1 MYEKFKQYKESTIY
15 SMSNLELLLLLY
27 DEAVKRLKMAQIALE
42 DKKYDTFEEYLEKTG
57 RIVRYLIQILDM
69 QYPISKDLKRIYEY
83 LIYDI
88 SRVKAGRERRQKRFQ
103 GSATYFLN

>member
-42 DKKYDTFEEYLEKTG
+42 DKKYETFEECTG
-57 RIVRYLIQILDM
+57 YAVSHQ
-69 QYPISKDLKRIYEY
+69 
-83 LIYDI
+83 
-88 SRVKAGRERRQKRFQ
+88 Q
-103 GSATYFLN
+103 GSETYL

>member
-42 DKKYDTFEEYLEKTG
+42 DKKYVPPEQAHIPSAFTFFNVS
-57 RIVRYLIQILDM
+57 IFM
-69 QYPISKDLKRIYEY
+69 S
-83 LIYDI
+83 
-88 SRVKAGRERRQKRFQ
+88 
-103 GSATYFLN
+103 

>member
-42 DKKYDTFEEYLEKTG
+42 DKNMRLLKNILKNRTDRPVFNTDTGYA
-57 RIVRYLIQILDM
+57 VSHQ
-69 QYPISKDLKRIYEY
+69 
-83 LIYDI
+83 
-88 SRVKAGRERRQKRFQ
+88 Q
-103 GSATYFLN
+103 GSETYL